1 MFDLY
6 ILESCPYCKK
16 VMDFMKEKNIPFHKF
31 DTINNDNA
39 LKLLEIGGQ
48 DQVPFL
54 HDTDNNKK
62 IYDSERIIKYI
73 SEIEK

>member
-54 HDTDNNKK
+54 HDTKNNKK
-62 IYDSERIIKYI
+62 IYDSEKIIKYI